1 MSGAGRQD
9 VTTGPLKEHQVETV
23 ARLRCEAFFQASD
36 RTVEEDAEDLR
47 QLLRDGV
54 FEIALVPEI
63 DGVAV
68 GSCLIVRREIE
79 PAHDVGPWLAGL
91 VVAEPHRGRGT
102 GRRLVSAIETHCA
115 TRDCRK
121 IYLYTHDAEHF
132 YAGLGWQVAQRFM
145 DRGEAMVLMSKRP
158 EG

>member
-1 MSGAGRQD
+1 MSGAGQQD
-9 VTTGPLKEHQVETV
+9 VTIGPLKEHQVESV
-23 ARLRCEAFFQASD
+23 ARLRCDVFFQGTD
-36 RTVEEDAEDLR
+36 RTVEQDAEDLR
-47 QLLRDGV
+47 QLLRDGI
-54 FEIALVPEI
+54 FEIALLAEI

-68 GSCLIVRREIE
+68 GSCLFVRHEIE

-91 VVAEPHRGRGT
+91 VVAEPHRGRGI

-115 TRDCRK
+115 TLDCQK

-132 YAGLGWQVAQRFM
+132 YAALGWQIAERFI
-145 DRGEAMVLMSKRP
+145 DQGEAIALMSKRP